1 MLADDQPVA
10 PSGTP
15 FPVRLAELAAA
26 DPDRAA
32 LTCEDTTLTRA
43 ELESATNRFARD
55 LRDRGVRPGDFVSIV
70 LPNGVPF
77 VLAQVA
83 TWKAGGIPQPL
94 SPKLPTGEL
103 AEIVALAD
111 PALVIG
117 DVEPPVSGS
126 RPVLPAQ
133 FRSARQDDSPLPVVV
148 SPSWKAPA
156 SGGSTGRP
164 KVIVAGRRSLVEEVD
179 PQANGFGIERD
190 GVVLVPSPVSH
201 NGPHMAVGLGL
212 LRGNHVVL
220 MRRFDAAKA
229 LQLIAE
235 HRVTWFYTV
244 STILSRIAKLPAD
257 VLTTADMSSLRTVF
271 HTAAPV
277 PVWLKRHWIDW
288 VGPILREMYSAT
300 ESQAATLITSEEW
313 LEHPGSVGR
322 VLRGEMQVRDAEG
335 RVLAPGQE
343 GKVWLRRD
351 AGTAPT
357 YRLLGGEAKIDPD
370 GWESLGDVGWFDD
383 DGYLYL
389 GDREADMI
397 LVGGANVYP
406 AEIEAALGLH
416 EAVVDSCV
424 IGLPDDDLGNVPH
437 AIVFP
442 RQPVT
447 EAALLD
453 HLRSRVAPYRLPRSF
468 EFVAAP
474 LRDEAGKVRRS
485 RLRAERLKPR

>member
-1 MLADDQPVA
+1 MLADDQPAA

-26 DPDRAA
+26 DPDRPA

-43 ELESATNRFARD
+43 ELESASNRLARE
-55 LRDRGVRPGDFVSIV
+55 LRDRGVRRGDFVSIV

-83 TWKAGGIPQPL
+83 TWKAGAIPQPL
-94 SPKLPTGEL
+94 SHKLPSGEL
-103 AEIVALAD
+103 SEIIALAD

-117 DVEPPVSGS
+117 DVEPAVSGA

-133 FRSARQDDSPLPVVV
+133 FRSEQDDSPLPVEI
-148 SPSWKAPA
+148 SPAWKAPA

-164 KVIVAGRRSLVEEVD
+164 KVIVAGRPTLVESVD
-179 PQANGFGIERD
+179 HQANGFGIERD

-201 NGPHMAVGLGL
+201 NGPHMAVALGL

-229 LQLIAE
+229 LRLIAE

-257 VLTTADMSSLRTVF
+257 VLATADLSSLRTVF

-277 PVWLKRHWIDW
+277 PVWLKKHWIDW
-288 VGPILREMYSAT
+288 VGPILREMYSGT

-313 LEHPGSVGR
+313 LQHPGSVGR
-322 VLRGEMQVRDAEG
+322 VLRGEMQIRDAEG
-335 RVLAPGQE
+335 RVLPPGRE
-343 GKVWLRRD
+343 GKVWLRWG
-351 AGTAPT
+351 AETAPT
-357 YRLLGGEAKIDPD
+357 YRLLGAQPKSDAA
-370 GWESLGDVGWFDD
+370 GWESLGDMGWFDE

-389 GDREADMI
+389 GDRETDMI
-397 LVGGANVYP
+397 LVGGSNVYP

-424 IGLPDDDLGNVPH
+424 IGLPDDDLGNAPH

-442 RQPVT
+442 RRPVT
-447 EAALLD
+447 EEVLLE
-453 HLRSRVAPYRLPRSF
+453 HLRSRVAPYRLPRTF

-474 LRDEAGKVRRS
+474 LRDEAGKIRRS
-485 RLRAERLKPR
+485 QLRAERLKP